1 MQLPNRYK
9 AYIPLPKLTTSMLS
23 ETHAVGKSKAK
34 FFRALGFDETNMDL
48 LERGL
53 ITIAQTEPVNE
64 TVSTPYG
71 EKYVIEGN
79 LQSPTNL
86 TAKVR
91 TVWIIET
98 GEDSPRFVT
107 AYPV

>member
-1 MQLPNRYK
+1 MQLPNRSK
-9 AYIPLPKLTTSMLS
+9 AYIPLPKFTAYLLS
-23 ETHAVGKSKAK
+23 ESHAVGKSKAK
-34 FFRALGFDETNMDL
+34 FFRTLGFDETNIDL

-53 ITIAQTEPVNE
+53 ITIAQTESVNE
-64 TVSTPYG
+64 TVSTPHG
-71 EKYVIEGN
+71 EKYVIEGE

-98 GEDSPRFVT
+98 GEDSLRFVT
-107 AYPV
+107 AYPI